1 MTPSDSISFAVI
13 SYMYGACFALCI
25 MFYVLEHFLIMLDK
39 DHWAADNL
47 DQVKG
52 IYVIFLPFFPC
63 LLWSLNMA
71 RIQKRDGVKVKDD

>member
-1 MTPSDSISFAVI
+1 
-13 SYMYGACFALCI
+13 

-71 RIQKRDGVKVKDD
+71 RIQKRDGVKVKVRHSEERRKASSHLI